1 MHAAA
6 THAVSQVCQDA
17 ASDPLK
23 QDCSPSEQGTP
34 PEPAIPRDEF
44 SPYDPLSCQLDEVH
58 FDMIVT
64 ESLTPGRLECVIV
77 IDSTSMLS
85 TRSG

>member
-1 MHAAA
+1 MYAAA
-6 THAVSQVCQDA
+6 THAVGQVCQDA

-44 SPYDPLSCQLDEVH
+44 SPYDPLS
-58 FDMIVT
+58 
-64 ESLTPGRLECVIV
+64 
-77 IDSTSMLS
+77 
-85 TRSG
+85 